1 MSRFTGVKEVTVSD
15 ISGERL
21 TVPPGVYYR
30 GKVMTKEEAR
40 NQRNRDFS
48 TEVKAPRLAQI
59 EQQLEEVLDVGS
71 GT

>member
-1 MSRFTGVKEVTVSD
+1 MSRFSQAKEVTVSD
-15 ISGERL
+15 ISGARM

-40 NQRNRDFS
+40 NQRRRDF
-48 TEVKAPRLAQI
+48 TEEVHAPRMARI
-59 EQQLEEVLDVGS
+59 EQELNDAIDVGS